1 MKKMLF
7 VILIMLILAACTS
20 VEPPPIPTEVPPT
33 DTKTPP
39 TMTPLPP
46 TPDRTSDWPEYINSD
61 LGYSFKYPVGC
72 FLGPLGVGCKQNP
85 PEERPPECLCFLN
98 AEDPYVVMM
107 QSFVGD
113 PAEGLILVSFM
124 VAYHDTPAYKPPEG
138 EDWVKWLKE
147 TWSYL
152 SDEMPDEANQT
163 FGGLPAVRIYTP
175 GGGGGSSAENIFVVK
190 DGKLIQ
196 ISMIN
201 VDVEEQREF
210 YELILATFQFS
221 E

>member
-1 MKKMLF
+1 
-7 VILIMLILAACTS
+7 
-20 VEPPPIPTEVPPT
+20 
-33 DTKTPP
+33 
-39 TMTPLPP
+39 
-46 TPDRTSDWPEYINSD
+46 
-61 LGYSFKYPVGC
+61 
-72 FLGPLGVGCKQNP
+72 
-85 PEERPPECLCFLN
+85 
-98 AEDPYVVMM
+98 M

-113 PAEGLILVSFM
+113 PAEGLILVSFYVM
-124 VAYHDTPAYKPPEG
+124 HHDTEAFNPPEG
-138 EDWVKWLKE
+138 EDWISRFN
-147 TWSYL
+147 TNWSYL
-152 SDEMPDEANQT
+152 SDNMPDEVNLT

-175 GGGGGSSAENIFVVK
+175 AGGGGSSAENIFVVK

>member
-1 MKKMLF
+1 
-7 VILIMLILAACTS
+7 
-20 VEPPPIPTEVPPT
+20 
-33 DTKTPP
+33 
-39 TMTPLPP
+39 
-46 TPDRTSDWPEYINSD
+46 
-61 LGYSFKYPVGC
+61 
-72 FLGPLGVGCKQNP
+72 
-85 PEERPPECLCFLN
+85 
-98 AEDPYVVMM
+98 M

-113 PAEGLILVSFM
+113 PAEGLLVSFY
-124 VAYHDTPAYKPPEG
+124 VIHPDTEAFNPPEG

-147 TWSYL
+147 KWSYL
-152 SDEMPDEANQT
+152 SEDMPDEVNLT

-175 GGGGGSSAENIFVVK
+175 GGGGGSSADNIFVVK

-201 VDVEEQREF
+201 VELEEQREF

>member
-1 MKKMLF
+1 MG
-7 VILIMLILAACTS
+7 A
-20 VEPPPIPTEVPPT
+20 
-33 DTKTPP
+33 D
-39 TMTPLPP
+39 
-46 TPDRTSDWPEYINSD
+46 
-61 LGYSFKYPVGC
+61 
-72 FLGPLGVGCKQNP
+72 CKQNP
-85 PEERPPECLCFLN
+85 PEERQPECLCFLD
-98 AEDPYVVMM
+98 AEDPYAVWM

-113 PAEGLILVSFM
+113 PTEGLILVSFY
-124 VAYHDTPAYKPPEG
+124 VASHDTSAYNPPEG

-147 TWSYL
+147 TWSWL

-190 DGKLIQ
+190 DGKLIS

-201 VDVEEQREF
+201 VELEEQREF
-210 YELILATFQFS
+210 YELILATFKFS

>member
-7 VILIMLILAACTS
+7 VILIMLILAACTA
-20 VEPPPIPTEVPPT
+20 VESLPTQTEVPPT
-33 DTKTPP
+33 DTKAPP
-39 TMTPLPP
+39 TVTPLPP
-46 TPDRTSDWPEYINSD
+46 TPDLTADWPEYVNTD
-61 LGYSFKYPVGC
+61 LGYSFKYPSGC
-72 FLGPLGVGCKQNP
+72 FFGPMGADCKQNP

-98 AEDPYVVMM
+98 AEDTYGVSM
-107 QSFVGD
+107 QSFLGD
-113 PAEGLILVSFM
+113 PAEGLMVSFY
-124 VAYHDTPAYKPPEG
+124 VIHVDTEAFNPPEG

-147 TWSYL
+147 SRSYL
-152 SDEMPDEANQT
+152 SEDMPDEANLT

-175 GGGGGSSAENIFVVK
+175 GGGGGSSADYIFVVK
-190 DGKLIQ
+190 DGKLIE

-201 VDVEEQREF
+201 VELEEQREF